1 MIMKTN
7 ELGVIIASD
16 RDRIECDYMVKC
28 RSKEAVIWAVKSLP
42 GNRKPFVS
50 NVAKKL
56 QFEIPS
62 DLPDPQKVLSIEEV
76 RELFDF
82 KTMRRRIDQ

>member
-1 MIMKTN
+1 MIMKAN
-7 ELGVIIASD
+7 EFGVIIASD
-16 RDRIECDYMVKC
+16 RDRIECAYMVKC
-28 RSKEAVIWAVKSLP
+28 RGEDLVKWAVKNMP

-56 QFEIPS
+56 LIEIPS
-62 DLPDPQKVLSIEEV
+62 DLPDPQKVLTIEEV

-82 KTMRRRIDQ
+82 KTKKRRTDQ

>member
-1 MIMKTN
+1 MKAN

-16 RDRIECDYMVKC
+16 RDRIECAYMVKC
-28 RSKEAVIWAVKSLP
+28 RGEDSVKWAAKSLP
-42 GNRKPFVS
+42 GNRKPYVS

-56 QFEIPS
+56 MIEIPS

-76 RELFDF
+76 RALFDF
-82 KTMRRRIDQ
+82 KTKKRRTDQ

>member
-16 RDRIECDYMVKC
+16 RDRIECAYMVKC
-28 RSKEAVIWAVKSLP
+28 RGEDSVKWAVSSLP

-82 KTMRRRIDQ
+82 KTMRRRIDR

>member
-50 NVAKKL
+50 NIAKKL